1 MSMRWENRLD
11 LRGLLVDVDAAAP
24 LAIAEGL
31 EHLRT
36 TSAPL
41 VPIETGRLVGS
52 AEVHVDG
59 DQGSLSY
66 AGPYARYQHERLD
79 LRHEHGQAKYLEQ
92 PMETEAETILDIVA
106 HKLKDAL

>member
-1 MSMRWENRLD
+1 MGMRWENRLD
-11 LRGLLVDVDAAAP
+11 LRGLSVDVDAVAP
-24 LAIAEGL
+24 AAIAAGL
-31 EHLRT
+31 EHIRT

-59 DQGSLSY
+59 DHGSITY

-79 LRHEHGQAKYLEQ
+79 LHHAHGQAKFLEQ
-92 PMETEAETILDIVA
+92 PMHTEAETVLKIVA
-106 HKLKDAL
+106 DKLKEAL